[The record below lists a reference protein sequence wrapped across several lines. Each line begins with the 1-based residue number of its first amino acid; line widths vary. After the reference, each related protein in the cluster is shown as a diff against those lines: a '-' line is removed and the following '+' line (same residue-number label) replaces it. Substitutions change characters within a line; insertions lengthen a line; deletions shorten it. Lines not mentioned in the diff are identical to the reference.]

1 MVVLSQ
7 VPQQRL
13 NSPNTVNNYSNMV
26 QENEKENS
34 PETKLEVTEE
44 YNLTEREF
52 TIALPQ

>member
-34 PETKLEVTEE
+34 PETKFEVTEE